1 MFLKNLFTLWHFA
14 IFIAILINQSLGS
27 EDLIKRDVSLDRNNV
42 PKNILVTSMVGRSR
56 IQRNYTAQSI
66 YYRSIPQVIFEND
79 YIGLDSKSSEV
90 NKAFLEDGY
99 EKLLAKVRK
108 ISVQSYVPFYNIYT
122 KVAEEINADLF
133 FCDILMNYPC
143 FDLAWKLGKPAVGI
157 DCGFSLIKPPPS
169 YMSDP
174 IHGCHANMEN
184 ESFYNRF
191 RCEILVPL
199 KLTWKVR
206 STIKGLNAQRAIVD
220 VEPHDNMFGRTSNT
234 LMLSNSFYGFEIP
247 HANSPLYQEIG
258 PVLPDTFPSLTPTL
272 ESFLTNHPRTIY
284 FALGTIVFI
293 SPQNVITL
301 LKSFLELINQDV
313 IDGVIWSTVRTD
325 TSDSLQ
331 LANSSAQISSILNN
345 NHPHIHVSKYSPQY
359 AILSHE
365 NTRVFL
371 SHGGASSSHE
381 SMYTATPML
390 VLPIMG
396 DQPSNA
402 EKLEL
407 AGMALRISK
416 WDLNVND
423 IVSKVKRLLNEESFK
438 KNAERL
444 QFLAKV
450 NSKRKYRAADLIE
463 IVLNTV
469 KYEGVEDENGRF
481 KINNENLLR
490 DWITPDLRMGFIR
503 GKYLDVYAV
512 AIILFLVLCGVFGY
526 ALWKIARY
534 TYIRFSENRISQ
546 KHLKR
551 KGE

>member
-14 IFIAILINQSLGS
+14 IFIAILINQSLGF

-42 PKNILVTSMVGRSR
+42 PKNILVTSIVGGSHLPYILEICKILQDRGYNITLISPG
-56 IQRNYTAQSI
+56 NYTAQSI
-66 YYRSIPQVIFEND
+66 YYHSIPQVIFEND
-79 YIGLDSKSSEV
+79 YIGLDRKSSEV
-90 NKAFLEDGY
+90 NKAFLEDDY
-99 EKLLAKVRK
+99 EKTFAQVRK
-108 ISVQSYVPFYNIYT
+108 IAVQSYVPFYNIYT

-133 FCDILMNYPC
+133 VCDCLMNYPC

-157 DCGFSLIKPPPS
+157 ATGFGLSIPPPS

-174 IHGCHANMEN
+174 MHGCHANMEN

-199 KLTWKVR
+199 KLAWKVR

-220 VEPHDNMFGRTSNT
+220 VEPHYNMFGRTSNT
-234 LMLSNSFYGFEIP
+234 LILSNSFYGFEIP
-247 HANSPLYQEIG
+247 HANSPLHQEIG
-258 PVLPDTFPSLTPTL
+258 PVLSDTFPSLTPAL
-272 ESFLTNHPRTIY
+272 DSFLTNHPRTVY

-301 LKSFLELINQDV
+301 LESFLELIKQDV
-313 IDGVIWSTVRTD
+313 IDGVIWSTVKTD
-325 TSDSLQ
+325 PSDSLQ

-365 NTRVFL
+365 NTKVFL

-396 DQPSNA
+396 DQPVNA

-407 AGMALRISK
+407 AGIALRISK
-416 WDLNVND
+416 WNLNVND

-438 KNAERL
+438 KNAKRL

-463 IVLNTV
+463 IVMNTV
-469 KYEGVEDENGRF
+469 K
-481 KINNENLLR
+481 
-490 DWITPDLRMGFIR
+490 MGFIR
-503 GKYLDVYAV
+503 GKYLDVYAI

-534 TYIRFSENRISQ
+534 TYIRFSEDRISR

-551 KGE
+551 KGD